1 MPKTRHWRCVRGG
14 TWRSRNGGRRG
25 RCGGSD
31 CGASIAPPGDISLIR
46 LGFPFPAAPT
56 LIAAARDLLQRHV
69 ERGEAAQEV
78 RSLVA
83 QWGVRISQTEMRK
96 AFEHARDRNRAFH
109 AGKRRADA
117 IMDSFTEGEMVVG
130 VARDVERLG
139 IGKMGWVAI
148 GGRDNYERKRFRS

>member
-14 TWRSRNGGRRG
+14 TWRSRKGGSRG
-25 RCGGSD
+25 LRGGSD
-31 CGASIAPPGDISLIR
+31 CGASMALPGEISLIR
-46 LGFPFPAAPT
+46 LGFPS
-56 LIAAARDLLQRHV
+56 ARHGAHRRGPHLLQRHF

-78 RSLVA
+78 RSLVS
-83 QWGVRISQTEMRK
+83 QWGVRIGQTEMRK

-139 IGKMGWVAI
+139 IGKMGWV
-148 GGRDNYERKRFRS
+148 